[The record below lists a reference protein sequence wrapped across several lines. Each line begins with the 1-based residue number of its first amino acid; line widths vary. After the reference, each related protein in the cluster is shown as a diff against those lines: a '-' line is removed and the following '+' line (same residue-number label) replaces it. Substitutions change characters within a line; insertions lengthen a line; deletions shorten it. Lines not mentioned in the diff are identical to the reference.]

1 VRFARYLS
9 TLGREA
15 AVKDQEPDEI
25 ELAAISIFAR
35 LKRLSFHEQLEVLAL
50 AAHMLFVRAVRRG
63 V

>member
-1 VRFARYLS
+1 M
-9 TLGREA
+9 
-15 AVKDQEPDEI
+15 KDQEPDEI